1 MRGADPS
8 LGAEALEACDKNLVT
23 DELREVILGIII
35 STGLVSNF
43 VQVDYT
49 TGLAHAVYNG
59 FTVLPEI
66 EANHHLHGEIV
77 SYGILV
83 LLTVDGQWD
92 ERDRLYA
99 FNRSVGLPHMP
110 SGSGCD
116 ARRDRKGGGK
126 GAKGD
131 RRESVSLSGNGADDL

>member
-1 MRGADPS
+1 MGIALSAMCAAPILRWGQK
-8 LGAEALEACDKNLVT
+8 ALEACDKSLVT

-66 EANHHLHGEIV
+66 C
-77 SYGILV
+77 
-83 LLTVDGQWD
+83 LLYTSM
-92 ERDRLYA
+92 DRLFLKTSA
-99 FNRSVGLPHMP
+99 RLSGADGPPAAASVFLPEGGAGQGARA
-110 SGSGCD
+110 GSRP
-116 ARRDRKGGGK
+116 ARQERGMNGTT
-126 GAKGD
+126 AKGQK
-131 RRESVSLSGNGADDL
+131 